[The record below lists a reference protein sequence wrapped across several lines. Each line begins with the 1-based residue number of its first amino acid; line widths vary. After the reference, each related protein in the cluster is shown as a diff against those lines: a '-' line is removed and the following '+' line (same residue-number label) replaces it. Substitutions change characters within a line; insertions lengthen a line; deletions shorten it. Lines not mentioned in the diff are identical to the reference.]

1 MIKAILLIVVLALA
15 MFLGP
20 VLTNNPGYIKLVL
33 AGYVIEMTALGFAIV
48 LVAALLVL
56 VLLFKLVHH
65 LLRIQHFS
73 FNFFSSRRE
82 RKARLAFASGLRAYA
97 RRQWPQAASQL
108 QQSLTAGGFSH
119 EKRFL
124 AAYAAFYAGDYDQAK
139 NLVAELAEDDPSRQY
154 LEAEMLLHQG
164 HASQA
169 VLILEALLQQPPV
182 DIALGQ
188 LYLRALQQAGQW
200 QPLLTAAGRAATGHW
215 FDKASWQQQR
225 FAIYPQ
231 AIRHLAGDSG
241 FDQQQDYWQA
251 LPAKE
256 RKSAA
261 AALGLASAEANAG
274 QADAA
279 EKRLVAA
286 LSLTDIAPA
295 WPHLRQITL
304 GRSVLRLRKQIQHW
318 LRDNPSNGY
327 LYAVLAYLAEQEGE
341 PLQAQQAWQKARQ
354 YQPELQPELR

>member
-1 MIKAILLIVVLALA
+1 MIKAILLVAVLALA
-15 MFLGP
+15 MFIGP

-48 LVAALLVL
+48 LILLLVAAS
-56 VLLFKLVHH
+56 LLFKLVKHV
-65 LLRIQHFS
+65 LRIQHLS
-73 FNFFSSRRE
+73 FNFFRSRRQ
-82 RKARLAFASGLRAYA
+82 RKARLAFANGLHAYA
-97 RRQWPQAASQL
+97 RRQWPQAASEL
-108 QQSLTAGGFSH
+108 QQALQAGDFNY

-124 AAYAAFYAGDYDQAK
+124 AAYAAFYAGNYQLAQS
-139 NLVAELAEDDPSRQY
+139 LLAALAEDDPSRQY

-164 HASQA
+164 DARQA
-169 VLILEALLQQPPV
+169 VVTLESLVQQPLIDV
-182 DIALGQ
+182 ALGQ

-200 QPLLTAAGRAATGHW
+200 QQLLVVAGRAATEHW

-225 FAIYPQ
+225 FAVYPQ
-231 AIRHLAGDSG
+231 AIRHLAPEQP
-241 FDQQQDYWQA
+241 FEQQQDCWQS

-261 AALGLASAEANAG
+261 AALGLAWAEANAG
-274 QADAA
+274 QADSA

-286 LSLTDIAPA
+286 LSLADIASA
-295 WPHLRQITL
+295 WPHLRQIKL

-341 PLQAQQAWQKARQ
+341 PQQAQQAWQKARQ
-354 YQPELQPELR
+354 YQPGLV

>member
-1 MIKAILLIVVLALA
+1 MIKAILLMAVLALA
-15 MFLGP
+15 MLLGP

-48 LVAALLVL
+48 LIAALLVL
-56 VLLFKLVHH
+56 GLLVKVVRH

-73 FNFFSSRRE
+73 FNFFRSRRQ
-82 RKARLAFASGLRAYA
+82 RKASQAFASGLHAYA
-97 RRQWPQAASQL
+97 RRQWSEAASQL
-108 QQSLTAGGFSH
+108 QLALQAGDFSQ

-124 AAYAAFYAGDYDQAK
+124 AAYAAFYAGDYEQAK
-139 NLVAELAEDDPSRQY
+139 SVVAKLAEDDPNRQY

-169 VLILEALLQQPPV
+169 VLTLEALLQQPPV
-182 DIALGQ
+182 DPALGQ

-200 QPLLTAAGRAATGHW
+200 QQLLVAAGRAATGHW
-215 FDKASWQQQR
+215 FDKTSWRQQR
-225 FAIYPQ
+225 FALYPQ
-231 AIRHLAGDSG
+231 AIRHLAGETG

-261 AALGLASAEANAG
+261 AALGLAWAEANAG

-286 LSLTDIAPA
+286 LSLADIMPA
-295 WPHLRQITL
+295 WPHLRQIPL
-304 GRSVLRLRKQIQHW
+304 GHSVLRLRKQIQHW

-341 PLQAQQAWQKARQ
+341 QQQAQQAWQKARQ
-354 YQPELQPELR
+354 YQPELR

>member
-1 MIKAILLIVVLALA
+1 MIKAILLVVVLALA

-33 AGYVIEMTALGFAIV
+33 AGYVIEMTALGFTIV
-48 LVAALLVL
+48 LVAVLVVL
-56 VLLFKLVHH
+56 VLLVKILRH

-73 FNFFSSRRE
+73 FNFFRSRRE
-82 RKARLAFASGLRAYA
+82 RKARLAFASGLHAYA

-108 QQSLTAGGFSH
+108 QQALLTGDYGQ

-124 AAYAAFYAGDYDQAK
+124 AAYAAFYAGDYEQAK
-139 NLVAELAEDDPSRQY
+139 NLIAGLAEDDLSRQY
-154 LEAEMLLHQG
+154 LEADMLLHQG

-169 VLILEALLQQPPV
+169 AVILDTLLQQPPA
-182 DIALGQ
+182 DPALGQ

-200 QPLLTAAGRAATGHW
+200 PQLLVAAGRAATGHW
-215 FDKASWQQQR
+215 FDKTNWQLQR

-231 AIRHLAGDSG
+231 AIRQLAGETG
-241 FDQQQDYWQA
+241 FDQQQDCWQG
-251 LPAKE
+251 LPSKE

-261 AALGLASAEANAG
+261 AALGLAWAEANAG
-274 QADAA
+274 QPDAA

-286 LSLTDIAPA
+286 LSLADLAPA
-295 WPHLRQITL
+295 WPHLRQIAL

-341 PLQAQQAWQKARQ
+341 QQQAQQAWQKAQQ
-354 YQPELQPELR
+354 YQPELR

>member
-1 MIKAILLIVVLALA
+1 MIKALILVAVLALA
-15 MFLGP
+15 MFIGP
-20 VLTNNPGYIKLVL
+20 VVTNNPGYIKLVL

-48 LVAALLVL
+48 LIAGLLVL
-56 VLLFKLVHH
+56 GLIVKILKR
-65 LLRIQHFS
+65 LLRLQHVS
-73 FNFFSSRRE
+73 FNFFRSRRE
-82 RKARLAFASGLRAYA
+82 RKARQAFANGLHAYA
-97 RRQWPQAASQL
+97 RRQWPEAASQMQLAL
-108 QQSLTAGGFSH
+108 QAGDFNH

-124 AAYAAFYAGDYDQAK
+124 AAYAAFYAGDADNASR
-139 NLVAELAEDDPSRQY
+139 LIAELPEDDSCRLY
-154 LEAEMLLHQG
+154 LEADILLHQG
-164 HASQA
+164 NTNQA
-169 VLILEALLQQPPV
+169 ARLLDTLLQQQPV
-182 DIALGQ
+182 DPALAQ
-188 LYLRALQQAGQW
+188 LYLRSLQQAGQW
-200 QPLLTAAGRAATGHW
+200 QQLLAAAGRAANGNW
-215 FDKASWQQQR
+215 FDKASWQLQR

-231 AIRHLAGDSG
+231 AIRQLATDTG

-261 AALGLASAEANAG
+261 AALGLAWAEAGAG

-295 WPHLRQITL
+295 WPHLRQIPL

-318 LRDNPSNGY
+318 LRDHPTNGY

-341 PLQAQQAWQKARQ
+341 PQQAQQAWQKARQ
-354 YQPELQPELR
+354 YQPGLG

>member
-1 MIKAILLIVVLALA
+1 MIKAIILVVVLALA
-15 MFLGP
+15 MFIGP
-20 VLTNNPGYIKLVL
+20 VVTNNPGYIKLVL
-33 AGYVIEMTALGFAIV
+33 AGYVIEMTALGFAVV
-48 LVAALLVL
+48 LVIGLVA
-56 VLLFKLVHH
+56 VSLLFKLLKH
-65 LLRIQHFS
+65 LLRVQHLS
-73 FNFFSSRRE
+73 FNFFRSRRE
-82 RKARLAFASGLRAYA
+82 KTARHAFASGLQAYA

-108 QQSLTAGGFSH
+108 QQALRAGDFNH

-124 AAYAAFYAGDYDQAK
+124 AAYAAFYAGDYAQA
-139 NLVAELAEDDPSRQY
+139 NSLVAELAEDDPSRQY

-164 HASQA
+164 HARQA
-169 VLILEALLQQPPV
+169 AVILESLLQQPPI
-182 DIALGQ
+182 DAALGQ

-200 QPLLTAAGRAATGHW
+200 QLLLTAAGRAASEHW

-225 FAIYPQ
+225 FALYPQ
-231 AIRHLAGDSG
+231 AIRHLAAEQA
-241 FDQQQDYWQA
+241 FEQQQDYWQA

-261 AALGLASAEANAG
+261 AALGLAWAEANAG

-286 LSLTDIAPA
+286 FALVDIAPA
-295 WPHLRQITL
+295 WPHLRHIAL

-341 PLQAQQAWQKARQ
+341 QQQAQQAWLKARQ
-354 YQPELQPELR
+354 YQPELR